1 MRPEPDST
9 VIPASST
16 VVPTKA
22 GTHASEPTTNESDTE
37 EPTDYLAIVKS
48 VVESLGPYEEEE
60 KDPNGHKPDLSMW
73 DAILN
78 QPEPEITDE
87 HVQIG
92 AALFHEALERDR
104 LWKQAN
110 AKNPSR
116 KDYHNY
122 DDG

>member
-1 MRPEPDST
+1 
-9 VIPASST
+9 
-16 VVPTKA
+16 
-22 GTHASEPTTNESDTE
+22 
-37 EPTDYLAIVKS
+37 
-48 VVESLGPYEEEE
+48 
-60 KDPNGHKPDLSMW
+60 MW
-73 DAILN
+73 DAILA